1 MKNYLYNVN
10 TYGKDD
16 EATFRT
22 NHVRDALD
30 SFLKA
35 KAQGIHCDLL
45 DGCTGEVMAIANH
58 SDSEDHATDEVTLM
72 IKGMVFEAL
81 GGEEIPLE
89 AEEDGSEVE
98 TMEPD
103 DLFALLEWMVAE
115 GGMPS

>member
-22 NHVRDALD
+22 NDVRDALD

-45 DGCTGEVMAIANH
+45 NGYTGEVMAIANH
-58 SDSEDHATDEVTLM
+58 SDSEDYATDEATLM
-72 IKGMVFEAL
+72 LKGMAFEAL
-81 GGEEIPLE
+81 GGEEIALE
-89 AEEDGSEVE
+89 AEEDGSEAE
-98 TMEPD
+98 TMDPYA
-103 DLFALLEWMVAE
+103 LFELLGQL
-115 GGMPS
+115 GGLPS